1 MLQAALLD
9 CPFLDLFPFSEN
21 GFVAPEVDVCRCD
34 VVQAL
39 VVTLIVVI
47 LDERADLAFEITGEG
62 LVLQQNPVLHGLM
75 PAFDLA
81 LGLRMEWRAALL
93 KKLLAHCL
101 PISIG
106 ILENRIRCPFYALC
120 AYYIRWCAIIFCIL
134 PDKKIMRLILT
145 TIKTRTAR
153 NGNAT

>member
-9 CPFLDLFPFSEN
+9 CQFLDLFHFSEN
-21 GFVAPEVDVCRCD
+21 GFFVPEVDVCRCV

-47 LDERADLAFEITGEG
+47 LDERADLALELTREVV
-62 LVLQQNPVLHGLM
+62 VLQQNPVLHGLM

-106 ILENRIRCPFYALC
+106 ILENRIR
-120 AYYIRWCAIIFCIL
+120 
-134 PDKKIMRLILT
+134 
-145 TIKTRTAR
+145 
-153 NGNAT
+153 

>member
-9 CPFLDLFPFSEN
+9 CPFLDLFSFSEN

-34 VVQAL
+34 NVQAL

-106 ILENRIRCPFYALC
+106 ILENRIR
-120 AYYIRWCAIIFCIL
+120 
-134 PDKKIMRLILT
+134 
-145 TIKTRTAR
+145 
-153 NGNAT
+153 

>member
-1 MLQAALLD
+1 MEALVHLLGCLCSLPLMLQASILD
-9 CPFLDLFPFSEN
+9 CLFLDLFPFSEN

-106 ILENRIRCPFYALC
+106 ILENRIR
-120 AYYIRWCAIIFCIL
+120 
-134 PDKKIMRLILT
+134 
-145 TIKTRTAR
+145 
-153 NGNAT
+153 

>member
-39 VVTLIVVI
+39 VVTMVALVTHEVV
-47 LDERADLAFEITGEG
+47 DLGFKIAGEVV
-62 LVLQQNPVLHGLM
+62 VLQQNPVLHGLM

-81 LGLRMEWRAALL
+81 LGLRMEWRAADMLH
-93 KKLLAHCL
+93 AL
-101 PISIG
+101 PFQ
-106 ILENRIRCPFYALC
+106 PFS
-120 AYYIRWCAIIFCIL
+120 
-134 PDKKIMRLILT
+134 
-145 TIKTRTAR
+145 
-153 NGNAT
+153 